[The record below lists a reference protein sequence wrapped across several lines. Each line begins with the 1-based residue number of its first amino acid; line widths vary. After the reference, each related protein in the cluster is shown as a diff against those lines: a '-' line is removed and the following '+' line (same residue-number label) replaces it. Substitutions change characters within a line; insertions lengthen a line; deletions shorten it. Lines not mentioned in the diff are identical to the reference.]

1 MTVAGGPR
9 ERDRWKCMEP
19 TITRPVHEE
28 ERFHHTQARVRY
40 WEQYALQPGR
50 WERTR
55 RYYHERLREI
65 YRFLIPPG
73 LRVLELGSG
82 TGDLLACLRPS
93 RGLGIDACS
102 AMVDRARAT
111 HPESDFPGLEFRVM
125 DVHQMNLYV
134 DEKFDVIVCSD
145 LVNEL
150 WDVQHVLEQ
159 VRELSHGS
167 TRIILNNYSRLW
179 EIPRRIADRLG
190 LAQPQLPQNWLTIE
204 DLGNLLYLADF
215 EVIRTAAEIMLPLR
229 IPLLSRFC
237 NRYLVKLWPFRSL
250 GLTNFVIARPHPR
263 PVEPEPVVS
272 VIVAARNEAGN
283 MPALFDRVPEMGA
296 GTELILV
303 EGHSSDGTYEAIER
317 EMEQRQRPRTKLFR
331 QTGTGKGDAV
341 RLGFAHASGGVLMIL
356 DADLT
361 VPPEDLPRFYEAWRS
376 GQGEFINGVR
386 LVYPMQDG
394 AMRFFNL
401 VGNKFFSL
409 AFSWLL
415 GQSIKDTLCGTK
427 VLSRSQY
434 EVIAANRG
442 YFGEIDPFGDFDLI
456 FGAAKYNLR
465 IVDLPIRY
473 RERIYGETNIQRWS
487 HGVLLLKMVLLA
499 MRRIKFV

>member
-1 MTVAGGPR
+1 M
-9 ERDRWKCMEP
+9 
-19 TITRPVHEE
+19 
-28 ERFHHTQARVRY
+28 
-40 WEQYALQPGR
+40 
-50 WERTR
+50 
-55 RYYHERLREI
+55 
-65 YRFLIPPG
+65 
-73 LRVLELGSG
+73 
-82 TGDLLACLRPS
+82 
-93 RGLGIDACS
+93 
-102 AMVDRARAT
+102 
-111 HPESDFPGLEFRVM
+111 
-125 DVHQMNLYV
+125 
-134 DEKFDVIVCSD
+134 
-145 LVNEL
+145 
-150 WDVQHVLEQ
+150 
-159 VRELSHGS
+159 SHRS
-167 TRIILNNYSRLW
+167 TRIVINNYSRLW

-190 LAQPQLPQNWLTIE
+190 LAKPQLPQNWLTVE
-204 DLGNLLYLADF
+204 DIANLLHLADF
-215 EVIRTAAEIMLPLR
+215 EVIRTSAEIMLPLR

-237 NRYLVKLWPFRSL
+237 NRYLVKLSPFRSL
-250 GLTNFVIARPHPR
+250 GITNFVIARPRPT

-283 MPALFDRVPEMGA
+283 MPALFDRIPHMGA
-296 GTELILV
+296 GTELIVV
-303 EGHSSDGTYEAIER
+303 EGHSSDGTYEAVER

-331 QTGTGKGDAV
+331 QTGKGKGDAV
-341 RLGFAHASGGVLMIL
+341 RLGFAHATGGVLMIL

-386 LVYPMQDG
+386 LVYPMHDG

-427 VLSRSQY
+427 VLSRDQY

-473 RERIYGETNIQRWS
+473 HDRTYGETNIQRWS
-487 HGVLLLKMVLLA
+487 QGVLLLKMVLLA